1 MELRMQGV
9 VCPQCRAVPASTQDM
24 LQPHCPW
31 QLPARREGLAL
42 SHLLA
47 LAAAEGKPLF
57 LSPGISPS
65 TSLLH
70 KAKSGT
76 GFKSPPGSK
85 REFLV

>member
-1 MELRMQGV
+1 MKLRLQGV
-9 VCPQCRAVPASTQDM
+9 ACPECRAVPASTQDM
-24 LQPHCPW
+24 LQPRCPW

-47 LAAAEGKPLF
+47 LAAAEGKPPF
-57 LSPGISPS
+57 LSPGIFAPA
-65 TSLLH
+65 SLLH